1 MRFCGIINCS
11 VLEQSQGFGG
21 VFLVVHLGKNKAI
34 DASRI
39 LLLADLSYPPA
50 DTTEILLDK
59 LRKSGRVQQLGPHPK
74 TLVFYTDSHSEL
86 QCVLTTTGLRSLRGR
101 FTHSGFP
108 DDAVA
113 WKQQADK
120 M

>member
-1 MRFCGIINCS
+1 MVFCGIINCS
-11 VLEQSQGFGG
+11 VLKCLQGFGG
-21 VFLVVHLGKNKAI
+21 VFLIVHLGKNKAI

-39 LLLADLSYPPA
+39 LLLADLTYPPA
-50 DTTEILLDK
+50 DTTEMLLEK
-59 LRKSGRVQQLGPHPK
+59 LRKSGRIQQLGAHPK
-74 TLVFYTDSHSEL
+74 TLVFYTDAHNEL
-86 QCVLTTTGLRSLRGR
+86 QCVLTTTGLRSLRAR
-101 FTHSGFP
+101 FDESGIP